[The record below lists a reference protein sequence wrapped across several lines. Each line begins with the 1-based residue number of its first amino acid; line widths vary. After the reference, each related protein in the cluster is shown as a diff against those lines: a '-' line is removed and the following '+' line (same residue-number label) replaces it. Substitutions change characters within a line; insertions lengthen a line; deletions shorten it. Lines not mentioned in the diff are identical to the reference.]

1 MKNSEHE
8 GRYCRNCYHPMP
20 ERGIYC
26 PNCSQ
31 KYHDGRVPFREMLA
45 DLVEAIFNFDSR
57 VFRTVGAMFVP
68 GKLTVEY
75 FKGKHIKY
83 VRPMRL
89 FFLMGI
95 LHFTI
100 MSYLGVGN
108 VNMGIIGND
117 SDPKKAIYALNF
129 QEKLDSVRTEVAA
142 AFNGSAAVRSALDSI
157 DARMQPY
164 RAGIN
169 DSIPFGYLKLGWQ
182 YEKGYEPISLSVAV
196 KDMIELSEGHLMDTY
211 GIEGFFA
218 RLQVQQFL
226 RMSLDGNGFSRFLL
240 GQLIWMVILMMPALA
255 LILKLLYIRRKRYYI
270 EHLVFSFHYHAV
282 AFFVASIG
290 MLIGLVQQRMN
301 PDAYI
306 EEPPLIIPIVYII
319 IVIYLFFAMKK
330 VYNQGFFKTFAK
342 YLFIGLSYLIL
353 FTVFFVLT
361 IGISVLV
368 FQ

>member
-1 MKNSEHE
+1 MENQPANR
-8 GRYCRNCYHPMP
+8 RYCRNCYHPMP

-26 PNCSQ
+26 PHCSQ

-45 DLVEAIFNFDSR
+45 DLVEAVFNFDSR
-57 VFRTVGAMFVP
+57 IFRTVGAMFVP

-75 FKGKHIKY
+75 FKGKHTKY

-89 FFLMGI
+89 FFVMGI
-95 LHFTI
+95 LHFAI
-100 MSYLGVGN
+100 IGFLGIGN
-108 VNMGIIGND
+108 VNMGLIGKG
-117 SDPKKAIYALNF
+117 DPRKAIYTLNF

-142 AFNGSAAVRSALDSI
+142 DFNGSAAVRSALDSI

-164 RAGIN
+164 RAGIT

-182 YEKGYEPISLSVAV
+182 YEKRYQPVNLNVAV
-196 KDMIELSEGHLMDTY
+196 KDMIELSEGRLMDTY

-290 MLIGLVQQRMN
+290 MLIGLTQQRMN